1 VHLFTPTGGLGMN
14 TGIDDAANL
23 AWKLAAV
30 LQGWGGPELLASYE
44 AERHPV
50 AVRNTTAA
58 RALARSVQ
66 SVEVGADIEEPGP
79 AGNAE
84 RRRVGA
90 LLSQMGEE
98 FASIGVQLGARY
110 DGSPVVLGDGT
121 QAPPDRPDV
130 YEPSATPGGRLPHL
144 RLPDGS
150 SVFDR
155 LGHGFTLL
163 RTDKSPDVDADIDA
177 LRRQASAT
185 GIPLR
190 VVGVGHDD
198 AAGFYG
204 APLLLVRPDQHVAW
218 RGARAD
224 DPARILATVTG
235 SAGDAG
241 HPA

>member
-1 VHLFTPTGGLGMN
+1 
-14 TGIDDAANL
+14 
-23 AWKLAAV
+23 
-30 LQGWGGPELLASYE
+30 LLASYE

-50 AVRNTTAA
+50 AVRNTAAA

-66 SVEVGADIEEPGP
+66 SVEVGVDIEEPGP
-79 AGNAE
+79 AGDSE

-90 LLSQMGEE
+90 LLGQMGEE
-98 FASIGVQLGARY
+98 FASIGIQLGARY
-110 DGSPVVLGDGT
+110 DDSPIVLGDGT

-144 RLPDGS
+144 RLRDGS

-163 RTDKSPDVDADIDA
+163 RTDQPGRVDANIEA
-177 LRRQASAT
+177 LRRQALAA

-190 VVGVGHDD
+190 VVGVDHDD
-198 AAGFYG
+198 AVAFYG
-204 APLLLVRPDQHVAW
+204 APLLLVRPDQYVAW

-224 DPARILATVTG
+224 DPERILAMASG
-235 SAGDAG
+235 SAGHGSHLA
-241 HPA
+241 